1 MEVFWIGAHSTLSQN
16 SIQLQEYFR
25 NTVELSSDLS
35 VEVSL
40 CNGSENSSVIIRGG
54 VLKMNVMAVD
64 QVGNPVN
71 ATIRSSVISKSGV
84 GRLKEGQTEQRVG
97 NQCTEIEYNVFAQ
110 DIAAQVELYA
120 DGPCANLGKSTQSI
134 SIIFLSCTCP
144 VCFQQTNDTIEC
156 ICGCDP
162 DLQQHQI
169 SECSHDQET
178 VST

>member
-1 MEVFWIGAHSTLSQN
+1 M
-16 SIQLQEYFR
+16 
-25 NTVELSSDLS
+25 
-35 VEVSL
+35 EVSL

-120 DGPCANLGKSTQSI
+120 DGGPCANLGKSTQSI